1 MERGLAAHLRRA
13 HHGLGPGR
21 GAREIEDGRLQ
32 AGCIGDE
39 RQKPTGGR
47 VLIQQMVY
55 EMRRRLEGEHEQ
67 PRGQQGRPDP
77 PWCDGPSEAT
87 EPHTDERTVQSV
99 GEGPQD

>member
-1 MERGLAAHLRRA
+1 MERGLAAHLRGA

-39 RQKPTGGR
+39 RQKPTGGW

-55 EMRRRLEGEHEQ
+55 EMRRGLDGKDEQ
-67 PRGQQGRPDP
+67 PRR
-77 PWCDGPSEAT
+77 
-87 EPHTDERTVQSV
+87 
-99 GEGPQD
+99 